1 MTAMRLKRYPSPSGG
16 FALGKM
22 GVGATLLKQ
31 GKTAKDY
38 VQNGAV
44 FLYDG
49 IENAGFGV
57 HSSTIDK
64 WVDLIG
70 GAGDATIYNVN
81 WGDDSLRCLTT
92 CFARSNSLVFSNTVL
107 SGTYTVELLVR
118 PEATGVSNG
127 GFLSAGDN
135 GGRIFWAWER
145 KANYTE
151 LIDAIQT
158 AQGGWNRP
166 ATGRTTAHLLQLS
179 VAPTG
184 ADFYIDGQI
193 AQSKATTS
201 TTSYTAAGFDIGRLR
216 VDAGTSRFIGNCG
229 ICRCML
235 HSRALTAEELAHNY
249 AIDKERF
256 NLP

>member
-1 MTAMRLKRYPSPSGG
+1 MLINLRNALMAGKRTP
-16 FALGKM
+16 
-22 GVGATLLKQ
+22 
-31 GKTAKDY
+31 TAKDY
-38 VQNGAV
+38 VQDAAV

-57 HSSTIDK
+57 HSSTIDR

-70 GAGDATIYNVN
+70 GAGDATIYNGAN
-81 WGDDSLRCLTT
+81 WGDDSLRCLTQ
-92 CFARSNSLVFSNTVL
+92 CFARSNSLAFSNTVL

-135 GGRIFWAWER
+135 RGRIFWVWER
-145 KANYTE
+145 NPKYTE

-158 AQGGWNRP
+158 AQGQWDRP
-166 ATGRTTAHLLQLS
+166 ETGRTTAHLLQLS
-179 VAPTG
+179 VAPTS
-184 ADFYIDGQI
+184 AFFAVDGVTVQT
-193 AQSKATTS
+193 KTKTS
-201 TTSYTAAGFDIGRLR
+201 TATMTAEGFDIGRIR
-216 VDAGTSRFIGNCG
+216 INANTNGYIGNVS

-235 HSRALTAEELAHNY
+235 HSSALTADEIAANY
-249 AIDKERF
+249 AIDKARF

>member
-1 MTAMRLKRYPSPSGG
+1 MLINLRNALMGGKRKP
-16 FALGKM
+16 
-22 GVGATLLKQ
+22 
-31 GKTAKDY
+31 TAKDY
-38 VQNGAV
+38 VQDGAV

-57 HSSTIDK
+57 HSSTIDR

-70 GAGDATIYNVN
+70 GAGDATIYNGVN
-81 WGDDSLRCLTT
+81 WGDDSLRCLTH
-92 CFARSNSLVFSNTVL
+92 CFARSDSLAFSNTVL
-107 SGTYTVELLVR
+107 TGTYTVELLVR

-127 GFLSAGDN
+127 GLLSAGNN

-145 KANYTE
+145 NQNYTE

-158 AQGGWNRP
+158 AQDGWNRP
-166 ATGRTTAHLLQLS
+166 ATGRTTAHLLQFS
-179 VAPTG
+179 VSPTG

-216 VDAGTSRFIGNCG
+216 LTTGTTGYIGNDS

-235 HSRALTAEELAHNY
+235 HSVNLTADELTHNY
-249 AIDKERF
+249 AIDKARF
-256 NLP
+256 HLP